1 MTLHTHLDKQAIVE
15 DRTTAVTFARDAQT
29 PQAVKV
35 ADGEGSEADGLI
47 QPDGDQVSAIPDRC
61 GEIGLYLQDIARA
74 PLLTAGE
81 EARLG
86 RRIKRGRL
94 AQRKLARDGL
104 DPQVRLEL
112 ESVIGKGCQARNQLV
127 EANTRLVVFVA
138 RKYVGRGVPLADL
151 IQEGNLG
158 LMEAARQFD
167 VTRGYRF
174 STYASWWVRHYMMR
188 ALANQS
194 RTIRLPVHIRAE
206 LYRLFH
212 VSQQF
217 VQAQGRE
224 PTPMEL
230 AQAMELPQ
238 EQVRWLLQIAC
249 EPLSLEQPAGETG
262 DNLLGDF
269 IEDADATSPSES
281 AAQRRQ
287 SDQMSEILACLPGN
301 EGLVLRLRYGFEDGV
316 RHTLKETGVMLGFTR
331 QRAEQIEKRAL
342 RRLRK
347 SGAVRLLEKQTSVS
361 GNQSPIRLLKK
372 QDHPGGGKWQSVS

>member
-1 MTLHTHLDKQAIVE
+1 MTLHTHLNRQDIVA
-15 DRTTAVTFARDAQT
+15 DRTAAETSAPDSQT
-29 PQAVKV
+29 LQALEG
-35 ADGEGSEADGLI
+35 ADGETKRVDDLV
-47 QPDGDQVSAIPDRC
+47 QPDDSRAAIPDRC

-74 PLLTAGE
+74 PQLTAE
-81 EARLG
+81 DEVRLG
-86 RRIKRGRL
+86 RRIRRGRL

-104 DPQVRLEL
+104 DPQVRSKL
-112 ESVIGKGCQARNQLV
+112 ESVIGIGCQARNRLV

-138 RKYVGRGVPLADL
+138 RKYVGRGVPLPDL

-174 STYASWWVRHYMMR
+174 STYAAWWVRHYIVR
-188 ALANQS
+188 AIANQG

-206 LYRLFH
+206 LYRLFRASH
-212 VSQQF
+212 QF

-224 PTPMEL
+224 PAPMDL
-230 AQAMELPQ
+230 AQAMERPL
-238 EQVRWLLQIAC
+238 EQVRWLLQIAF
-249 EPLSLEQPAGETG
+249 EPLSLEQPAGETD

-269 IEDADATSPSES
+269 IEDADAPSPSES
-281 AAQRRQ
+281 AALRRQ
-287 SDQMSEILACLPGN
+287 SDQMNEILACLPGN

-347 SGAVRLLEKQTSVS
+347 SGAVRLLFEKQTYATGTS
-361 GNQSPIRLLKK
+361 GAIRPSRQ
-372 QDHPGGGKWQSVS
+372 QDHPAGGTWQSAS

>member
-1 MTLHTHLDKQAIVE
+1 
-15 DRTTAVTFARDAQT
+15 
-29 PQAVKV
+29 
-35 ADGEGSEADGLI
+35 
-47 QPDGDQVSAIPDRC
+47 
-61 GEIGLYLQDIARA
+61 
-74 PLLTAGE
+74 
-81 EARLG
+81 
-86 RRIKRGRL
+86 
-94 AQRKLARDGL
+94 
-104 DPQVRLEL
+104 
-112 ESVIGKGCQARNQLV
+112 
-127 EANTRLVVFVA
+127 
-138 RKYVGRGVPLADL
+138 L

-158 LMEAARQFD
+158 LMEAALQFD

-342 RRLRK
+342 QRLRK

>member
-1 MTLHTHLDKQAIVE
+1 MWA
-15 DRTTAVTFARDAQT
+15 
-29 PQAVKV
+29 
-35 ADGEGSEADGLI
+35 
-47 QPDGDQVSAIPDRC
+47 
-61 GEIGLYLQDIARA
+61 
-74 PLLTAGE
+74 
-81 EARLG
+81 
-86 RRIKRGRL
+86 
-94 AQRKLARDGL
+94 
-104 DPQVRLEL
+104 
-112 ESVIGKGCQARNQLV
+112 
-127 EANTRLVVFVA
+127 
-138 RKYVGRGVPLADL
+138 GVPLADL

-174 STYASWWVRHYMMR
+174 STYASWWVRHYIDAGPR
-188 ALANQS
+188 QPEPHHPPA
-194 RTIRLPVHIRAE
+194 VHIRAE

-238 EQVRWLLQIAC
+238 AQVRWLLQIAC

-301 EGLVLRLRYGFEDGV
+301 EASFYDCVTVLKMAYD
-316 RHTLKETGVMLGFTR
+316 TR
-331 QRAEQIEKRAL
+331 
-342 RRLRK
+342 
-347 SGAVRLLEKQTSVS
+347 
-361 GNQSPIRLLKK
+361 
-372 QDHPGGGKWQSVS
+372 